1 MLILIT
7 PCLYIFQ
14 DKVGSWFSNPGTG
27 IEATS
32 GGVGKYL
39 KARNAQPE
47 STPDSGLQ
55 AVGVA
60 KKRKLGAPTRELKD
74 FSAW

>member
-1 MLILIT
+1 MLILT
-7 PCLYIFQ
+7 MPHLYIFQ

-27 IEATS
+27 IEATG

-39 KARNAQPE
+39 KARNAQLE
-47 STPDSGLQ
+47 STPDSGQQ
-55 AVGVA
+55 AVRVA
-60 KKRKLGAPTRELKD
+60 KKRKLGASTRELKD